1 MKPNSF
7 LLKSTVVAALG
18 GLLFGFDTAVIA
30 GTTHALTQT
39 FHLSP
44 GTLGFTVS
52 SALWGTIIG
61 SMLAGIPGD
70 RFGRRDSLRIMAVLY
85 VVSALGCA
93 FAANLP
99 MLVTARFLGGLG
111 IGGSSVLGPMYIAE
125 IAPAKW
131 RGRLVGLFQFNIV
144 FGILLAYFSNYVFG
158 TLQLGDAEWRW
169 KLGVSAVPAL
179 LFLLML
185 FGIPRSPRWL
195 VKKQR
200 LDEARDVL
208 RMIGEEHYERQ
219 LNEIA
224 RSIDAEHVTNDSLF
238 SWKYRFPIFLAVSI
252 GIFNQL
258 SGINAILY
266 YLNDIFAYAGF
277 SKVSGDLQAVVIG
290 ATNLIF
296 TMIAMSVIDRIG
308 RKTLLLIGSVGTAAC
323 LAGVAAIFL
332 THSHQNLLVWLLTGY
347 IAFFAFSQG
356 AVIWVFISEVFP
368 NRVRAKGQSL
378 GSFSHWFMNA
388 LISGI
393 FPLVAASSGGYPF
406 IFFAVMMVLQFFVV
420 LTVYPETKGFSLEEM
435 QKKLGIA

>member
-44 GTLGFTVS
+44 GALGFTVS

-252 GIFNQL
+252 GMFNQL

-266 YLNDIFAYAGF
+266 YLNDVFAYAGF